1 MLNTIIQA
9 IVQGLTE
16 FLPISSSGHLSL
28 VAHFTGHTGE
38 SATLLLVVLHLGTL
52 VAVFIAF
59 WNTIWALI
67 KEFFIMIKDIFTG
80 KFKWKEMNPERRMIM
95 MLIISCIPLIFF
107 YIPELKWSF
116 FSNIGND
123 KDILIE
129 GFCFLYTAI
138 LLFMATRCK
147 SGKKTAGDIKAKD
160 AVTVGIFQCIALLP
174 GISRSGSTISAG
186 LFRGLDRETA
196 VKYSFILG
204 IPPILA
210 GALVEIKDAV
220 GEGMANTNIL
230 YLIIGFVIAAIV
242 GFLSIKLIEL
252 LLKSDKFIIF
262 SAYTLILGIAVIII
276 AIIERVNGVSCITQL
291 F

>member
-28 VAHFTGHTGE
+28 VSHFTGSTGE

-276 AIIERVNGVSCITQL
+276 AIIERVNGIDCITQL